1 MNRGQLITA
10 VHEKLSGTDDE
21 WRKQDVKDV
30 LEAFEEVVTET
41 LCNGEPITISGFVK
55 FVRKDTPAKPARPG
69 RNPATGET
77 IQLKPK
83 PASVTVRT
91 SPLKKLK
98 DTVIEATAKSAKK
111 AAKKSKKG
119 KKKSKK

>member
-1 MNRGQLITA
+1 MKA
-10 VHEKLSGTDDE
+10 VHEELQGSSDDWRLS
-21 WRKQDVKDV
+21 DVKEVFD
-30 LEAFEEVVTET
+30 AFEQVVTNT
-41 LCNGEPITISGFVK
+41 LCEGEPITISGFVK

-98 DTVIEATAKSAKK
+98 DTVIEAAAASAKK
-111 AAKKSKKG
+111 AAKAKKKG
-119 KKKSKK
+119 KKKKGKK